1 MASDLSPVIT
11 VTDDPAPED
20 TAVIADGLRAYNTEK
35 AGLDDYR
42 PLAVLVSDPATGKV
56 VGGLYGGSYLGQL
69 RVERFFLPE
78 GHRRDRLGSR
88 LLDLAEAEG
97 RRRGCTYIAL
107 FTLEIQAPG
116 FYKKRGYTQAATI
129 ACPPPGVNRYLM
141 TKKLA

>member
-1 MASDLSPVIT
+1 MSSANEPVIT
-11 VTDDPAPED
+11 LTDDPAPED

-35 AGLDDYR
+35 AGIADFK

-56 VGGLYGGSYLGQL
+56 VGGLYGRSYLGQL
-69 RVERFFLPE
+69 FIDRFFLPE
-78 GHRRDRLGSR
+78 GLRRGRIGSR
-88 LLDLAEAEG
+88 LLDMAEEEG
-97 RRRGCTYIAL
+97 RRRGCAYIAL

-141 TKKLA
+141 MKKI